1 MFEKYLTDMNRMRYD
16 FGTERNG
23 TERNGTERNGTER
36 NAIIAFIF
44 AAQKINR
51 MSRVYM
57 YDC

>member
-23 TERNGTERNGTER
+23 TERN
-36 NAIIAFIF
+36 AIIAFIF
-44 AAQKINR
+44 AAQRTNR